1 MFQKGCDKLLQA
13 IIGILCGIGLYFVLA
28 DIYRLPYLKSS
39 KAVGNLSRKQ
49 KDKSSGLDVWLKGI
63 ATWLSKHMKL
73 NEFKR
78 TQLESDLI
86 TAQMD
91 ISPEMFKANA
101 IVKAVI
107 IGVFA
112 IPVLFIFPLLCPV
125 ILFMA
130 IFLYKREVKS
140 VSMNI
145 KSKREKIDY
154 ELPRLVF
161 TIEKTLKH
169 NRDVLNMLETYAKN
183 AGPELQH
190 ELNITVADMRSG
202 NYEAALTRLES
213 RVGSSMMSDV
223 CRGLIGI
230 MRGDDTALYWASLS
244 LKFNDIQRQQ
254 LRLQAQKVP
263 RKVKRLSMCLLVC
276 FMLIYIVVIVAQI
289 MTSMNILFA

>member
-1 MFQKGCDKLLQA
+1 MLQA
-13 IIGILCGIGLYFVLA
+13 IIGMLCGIGLYFVLA
-28 DIYRLPYLKSS
+28 DGYKLPYLKTS
-39 KAVGNLSRKQ
+39 KAVLNLSKKQ
-49 KDKSSGLDVWLKGI
+49 KDKSSGLDVWLKGL
-63 ATWLSKHMKL
+63 AVWLSKRLKL

-78 TQLESDLI
+78 VQLESDLK

-112 IPVLFIFPLLCPV
+112 VPVLFILPLLCPV

-130 IFLYKREVKS
+130 FFLYRREVKS
-140 VSMNI
+140 VSVRI
-145 KSKREKIDY
+145 KSKREKIEY

-161 TIEKTLKH
+161 TIDKTLKH
-169 NRDVLNMLETYAKN
+169 NRDVLYMLESYAAN
-183 AGPELQH
+183 AGDEMKH
-190 ELNITVADMRSG
+190 ELSITSADMRSG

-230 MRGDDTALYWASLS
+230 LRGDDTALYWTSLS

-263 RKVKRLSMCLLVC
+263 KKVKRLSMCLLFC

>member
-1 MFQKGCDKLLQA
+1 MIQA
-13 IIGILCGIGLYFVLA
+13 IIGALCGIGLYFVLA
-28 DIYRLPYLKSS
+28 DIKRIPYIKTS
-39 KAVGNLSRKQ
+39 KAVLNLSKKQ
-49 KDKSSGLDVWLKGI
+49 KEKSSGLDVWLKGI
-63 ATWLSKHMKL
+63 ATWISKHLKL

-78 TQLESDLI
+78 IQLEADLK

-101 IVKAVI
+101 IVKAFLVGI
-107 IGVFA
+107 FA
-112 IPVLFIFPLLCPV
+112 VPVLFIFPLLCPV

-130 IFLYKREVKS
+130 LFLYRREVKS
-140 VSMNI
+140 VSVRI
-145 KSKREKIDY
+145 RAKREKIEY

-169 NRDVLNMLETYAKN
+169 NRDVLYMLESYASN
-183 AGPELQH
+183 AGPELKH
-190 ELNITVADMRSG
+190 ELDITVADMRSA
-202 NYEAALTRLES
+202 NYEAALTRLEA

-230 MRGDDTALYWASLS
+230 LRGDDTAMYWASLS

-263 RKVKRLSMCLLVC
+263 RKVKRLSMCLLFC